1 MLYTRILV
9 FLSAILLASCIHHK
23 AFIAKPVKS
32 GQALVCPV
40 RINGAYYGV
49 WQQGNLHKE
58 IYLFFYTNGIVLSS
72 PRYGSSRSLSD
83 NADSIRSFVRND
95 PARLEKLHMEPDFG
109 GFTFTGDTV
118 TIQVMTYIPQFEWED
133 YTLKGTVLNDST
145 INIFSARLPSRPTA
159 FDAPFRLRFMAMDKP
174 DSLTHN
180 RWKGKNWYWK
190 Q

>member
-23 AFIAKPVKS
+23 AFVAKPVKS
-32 GQALVCPV
+32 GQAPVCPV

-49 WQQGNLHKE
+49 WQQGNLYRE
-58 IYLFFYTNGIVLSS
+58 TYLFFYKNGIVLSS
-72 PRYGSSRSLSD
+72 PRYSSWRPLSD
-83 NADSIRSFVRND
+83 NADSITSFVRGD
-95 PARLEKLHMEPDFG
+95 AGRLEKLHLEPDFG
-109 GFTFTGDTV
+109 GFSFAGDTV

-145 INIFSARLPSRPTA
+145 IHIFSARLHSRPTA
-159 FDAPFRLRFMAMDKP
+159 FEAPFRLRFMAMDKP

-180 RWKGKNWYWK
+180 RWKHKNWYWK
-190 Q
+190 E